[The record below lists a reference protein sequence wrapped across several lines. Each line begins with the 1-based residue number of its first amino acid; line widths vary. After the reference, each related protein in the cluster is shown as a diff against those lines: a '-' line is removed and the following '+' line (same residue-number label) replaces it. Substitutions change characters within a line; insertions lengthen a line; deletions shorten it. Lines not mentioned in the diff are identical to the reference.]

1 MNGFTCGP
9 LQFVLLTAA
18 ERMSSALPSEGR
30 DRNLLSREILCSL
43 RLALLSARMGGVWVC
58 PLGGLSLE
66 WMLPLPARS
75 STSVDWT
82 TTEGLS
88 VLATRRTACR
98 KCDRLLVKSLLPDS
112 PNVLRCIVLRSSAA
126 IFHDSTTADAS
137 GLLRMLF
144 TVSLPHQFARNFRS
158 FQVSSW
164 IFHSSAGSARNLKYE
179 LSQISRGLR
188 IKTTI
193 FRLCRALIN
202 FQFTEHPIRC
212 GLDVPPIP
220 PDSLCRFFSFHVP
233 TVQFETRAT
242 DGVRSGGFPRP
253 SRGTDWSGSVGP
265 LCV

>member
-158 FQVSSW
+158 FQVKSW
-164 IFHSSAGSARNLKYE
+164 SFSLFRRISPESEIWTVTKLRMSA
-179 LSQISRGLR
+179 
-188 IKTTI
+188 
-193 FRLCRALIN
+193 
-202 FQFTEHPIRC
+202 
-212 GLDVPPIP
+212 D
-220 PDSLCRFFSFHVP
+220 
-233 TVQFETRAT
+233 
-242 DGVRSGGFPRP
+242 
-253 SRGTDWSGSVGP
+253 
-265 LCV
+265 